1 MKVQSVM
8 NDYYM
13 ICSKTCVKVVEQI
26 VQQLSLQQTKP
37 LEETNSDAFMLSV
50 VFARNVSLNKKGLK
64 NVNAFDVFRGQTFG
78 DSWQPIVR
86 GP

>member
-1 MKVQSVM
+1 MMHFV
-8 NDYYM
+8 
-13 ICSKTCVKVVEQI
+13 
-26 VQQLSLQQTKP
+26 
-37 LEETNSDAFMLSV
+37 LSV
-50 VFARNVSLNKKGLK
+50 VFARNVSLNKNGLK